1 MKIALDIVVDE
12 KLSDNDIIVYKKG
25 KWRAVLKDDFL
36 GNMAKKDIELE
47 NQIKDLQSQ
56 IDDLKATL
64 IELAKI
70 VKEK

>member
-1 MKIALDIVVDE
+1 MKIALDIVVDN